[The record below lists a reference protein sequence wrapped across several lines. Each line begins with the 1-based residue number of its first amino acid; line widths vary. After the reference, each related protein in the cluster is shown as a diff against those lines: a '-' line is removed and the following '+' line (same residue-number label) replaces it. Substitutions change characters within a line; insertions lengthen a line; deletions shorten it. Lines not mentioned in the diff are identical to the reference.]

1 MAKAKRAA
9 IPESVRRQLASLT
22 HRVSWLEAALR
33 PKKRKTPIDR
43 ARAGI
48 DRESAER
55 KTRSDALRE
64 FYEQRKIARYRED
77 PNQVKIVLELE
88 QQENAF
94 LRARGLKPNP
104 SDIPKEFRRR
114 LRNSRKAASPN

>member
-43 ARAGI
+43 ARAGT
-48 DRESAER
+48 DRELAER
-55 KTRSDALRE
+55 KTRNDALRE
-64 FYEQRKIARYRED
+64 FYDQRRIARYRED
-77 PNQVKIVLELE
+77 PSQVKIVLELE

-104 SDIPKEFRRR
+104 SEIPKE
-114 LRNSRKAASPN
+114 LRKSAKP

>member
-43 ARAGI
+43 ARAGT
-48 DRESAER
+48 DRELAER
-55 KTRSDALRE
+55 KTRNDALRE
-64 FYEQRKIARYRED
+64 FYDQRRIARYRDD
-77 PNQVKIVLELE
+77 PNQLKIVLELE

-104 SDIPKEFRRR
+104 SDIPRE
-114 LRNSRKAASPN
+114 LRKRSGRDRKHR